1 MNNIVLIGM
10 PGSGK
15 TSVGKSL
22 ARMLKMHFVDTD
34 EKLVSDTGRSIAD
47 IFAKDGEAAFRAME
61 ASCVN
66 DCAQMQN
73 TVISTGGGVV
83 LREENMKALAQNGRI
98 VWLNRPIADIAAMN
112 LNDRPLVGEDTK
124 RVYAL
129 FAAREPLYRKYAA
142 LTVNNKGSVYTV
154 AAKLISMLPKRLN
167 LAVIG
172 DPITRTK
179 SPQIHKALADLAG
192 IDVCYEAVRVKKE
205 ELADFFSRVK
215 QESIDGFNITIPHK
229 SAVIPYLTEIDPYAA
244 SCGAVNT
251 VTVQD
256 GKLTG
261 YNTDGDG
268 VLCALQRL
276 GVDVKGKR
284 ITLLGAG
291 GAALSICRKSALAG
305 AAKVNVLCR
314 SRYKAEPMQYPD
326 GKRDQTIAVDGMTP
340 EIMRAYAGETDVLIN
355 TTPLGMSD
363 MPDDFTDFSF
373 LDALPN
379 TAVVYD
385 IVYKPP
391 VTTLLSECQKRGIPC
406 GNGLSMLIFQAIYAF
421 EHFAGVKLD
430 HQAAYDAVEK
440 ALHEQIDG

>member
-22 ARMLKMHFVDTD
+22 ARMLKMRFVDTD
-34 EKLVSDTGRSIAD
+34 EKLENDTGRSIPD
-47 IFAKDGEAAFRAME
+47 IFAKDREETFRALE
-61 ASCVN
+61 TNCVYS
-66 DCAQMQN
+66 CAQMQN

-83 LREENMKALAQNGRI
+83 LRKENMDALARNGRI
-98 VWLNRPIADIAAMN
+98 VWLNRPIAEIAATN
-112 LNDRPLVGEDTK
+112 LSDRPLVGEDVR

-129 FAAREPLYRKYAA
+129 FAAREPLYKKYAEI
-142 LTVNNKGSVYTV
+142 TVINKGTVYGVTTR
-154 AAKLISMLPKRLN
+154 LISMLPRRLH

-179 SPQIHKALADLAG
+179 SPQIHHALAQLAG
-192 IDVCYEAVRVKKE
+192 LDVCYEAVKVQKE
-205 ELADFFSRVK
+205 ELADFFTRVK

-251 VTVQD
+251 VTVKE

-268 VLCALQRL
+268 VLCALERL
-276 GVDVKGKR
+276 GVKVKGKR
-284 ITLLGAG
+284 VTLLGSG
-291 GAALSICRKSALAG
+291 GAALSICRRCSLAG
-305 AAKVNVLCR
+305 AETVNVLCR

-326 GKRDQTIAVDGMTP
+326 GKLDRTVLVDSMTSQT
-340 EIMRAYAGETDVLIN
+340 MRTYAEKTDILIN
-355 TTPLGMSD
+355 ATPLGMSD
-363 MPDDFTDFSF
+363 MPDDFTDFGF
-373 LDALPN
+373 LDALPEG
-379 TAVVYD
+379 AVVYD

-391 VTTLLSECQKRGIPC
+391 VTTLLSECQKRGIRC

-430 HQAAYDAVEK
+430 KDTAYAAVEK
-440 ALHEQIDG
+440 ALQENMD